1 MSARMLALRLEK
13 AGCLC
18 RFLSRGLRLGVNDWC
33 GCGVWVLWGRTR
45 CPWDEKH
52 SVGQENV
59 GCVFSF
65 ARTYGYV
72 RLECSSTLSC
82 EAKQS
87 QPGAT
92 AQRKRL
98 VQRADAGPSVT
109 ATTHHFPSLPLPPP
123 LLPLY
128 YIHTDTTFSS
138 HHAPFPLTLFSNRPC
153 ATGPRD
159 HPARRVPAKLRLEHR
174 AVAAHRSTRTPNI
187 LSREDLFEIRL
198 DAPALSY
205 PRLEDGLWP
214 VRVTT

>member
-1 MSARMLALRLEK
+1 MTGVAVVS
-13 AGCLC
+13 GCY
-18 RFLSRGLRLGVNDWC
+18 GDGPAAHGMKNI
-33 GCGVWVLWGRTR
+33 LWGRRMSGVYSHLLVHMAMSDWSAVQR
-45 CPWDEKH
+45 C
-52 SVGQENV
+52 
-59 GCVFSF
+59 
-65 ARTYGYV
+65 
-72 RLECSSTLSC
+72 L
-82 EAKQS
+82 AKQS
-87 QPGAT
+87 NPSQELQHRESDWFNEPMPALRSPLQP
-92 AQRKRL
+92 
-98 VQRADAGPSVT
+98 
-109 ATTHHFPSLPLPPP
+109 HHFPSLPLPPP